1 MASFRWHF
9 CLLLCVDIGDGDDDD
24 DDDDDDGDDN
34 GDEDDESN
42 GRQDQRKHLDGLQH
56 TTLQASINKQRR

>member
-9 CLLLCVDIGDGDDDD
+9 CFLLCVDIGDGDDDD
-24 DDDDDDGDDN
+24 DDDDDDN

-42 GRQDQRKHLDGLQH
+42 ERQDQRKHLDGLQH

>member
-1 MASFRWHF
+1 MASFRCHF
-9 CLLLCVDIGDGDDDD
+9 CFLLCVDIGDGVDDDD
-24 DDDDDDGDDN
+24 DDDDDN

-42 GRQDQRKHLDGLQH
+42 ERQDQRKHLDGLQH

>member
-24 DDDDDDGDDN
+24 DDDDDGDDN

-42 GRQDQRKHLDGLQH
+42 ERQDQRKHLDGLQH

>member
-24 DDDDDDGDDN
+24 DDDGDN

-42 GRQDQRKHLDGLQH
+42 ERQDQRKHLDGLQH